1 MSSPAPLAG
10 LKVIE
15 LAHWVAGPA
24 AGGVLSDWGAEVI
37 KVEPPGGE
45 PMRHLFAGAAAATG
59 AGAGSDP
66 DLPPQAPSFVAVNR
80 NKRSVEIDLTEPNGM
95 ELFERLLAGADI
107 LLTNLRPQ
115 ALEKMGLA
123 PEAVAARQPSLIYC
137 SVTAYGWQ
145 GPDREQAGY
154 DLAGFFA
161 RSGVLHQITTR
172 NGAPPPLM
180 NGMGDMFTAM
190 SAVAGILA
198 AVVERQQ
205 TGKGRFV
212 EASLLRTGMWAIA
225 GELGVVAGGGRAPA
239 VAPRHASPTPL
250 FNVYRAADDK
260 WFVLVGVEADRHL
273 PTVLGAV
280 DRAGLLA
287 DERFANARS
296 VTRNREAFIAELDA
310 VFATRPL
317 AEWAEIFARHDVWW
331 APVQSPADVATD
343 AQAHAA
349 GGWSTIAGSDRPTVD
364 APIRFDGQSR
374 GTVPDAPRAGQ
385 HNAEIRTALAGSHPQ
400 TATGP
405 HTATATAGT
414 TTDPATATAATAA
427 GTEPGLATN
436 PMESS

>member
-1 MSSPAPLAG
+1 MTGPVTDPAGDPNLPNIPSGPEPLAG
-10 LKVIE
+10 LRVIE

-37 KVEPPGGE
+37 KVEAPGGE
-45 PMRHLFAGAAAATG
+45 PMRHLFAAAAGAARSTSA
-59 AGAGSDP
+59 DP
-66 DLPPQAPSFVAVNR
+66 DASPAQAPSFVAVNR
-80 NKRSVEIDLTEPNGM
+80 NKRSVEIDLTKPDGM
-95 ELFERLLAGADI
+95 ELFDQLLAGADI

-123 PEAVAARQPSLIYC
+123 PAGVASRHPALIYC

-172 NGAPPPLM
+172 DGAPAPLM

-239 VAPRHASPTPL
+239 VAPRQASPTPL
-250 FNVYRAADDK
+250 FNVYRAADDQ

-280 DRAGLLA
+280 ERSDLLA

-296 VTRNREAFIAELDA
+296 VTRNREAFIAELDSA
-310 VFATRPL
+310 FATRPM

-343 AQAHAA
+343 PQAHAA
-349 GGWSTIAGSDRPTVD
+349 GAWSTIAGSGAPTVD

-374 GTVPDAPRAGQ
+374 ATLPDAPRAGQ
-385 HNAEIRTALAGSHPQ
+385 HNDEIRRELRDQS
-400 TATGP
+400 
-405 HTATATAGT
+405 
-414 TTDPATATAATAA
+414 
-427 GTEPGLATN
+427 
-436 PMESS
+436 MEQP

>member
-1 MSSPAPLAG
+1 MTDAAPTSQNIPGGPNIPVGPAPLAG
-10 LKVIE
+10 IRVIE

-24 AGGVLSDWGAEVI
+24 AGGVLADWGAEVI
-37 KVEPPGGE
+37 KVEAPGGE
-45 PMRHLFAGAAAATG
+45 PMRHLFAGRG
-59 AGAGSDP
+59 ADADP
-66 DLPPQAPSFVAVNR
+66 DAAPPQAPSFVAVNR
-80 NKRSVEIDLTEPNGM
+80 NKRSIEIDLNEPSGM
-95 ELFERLLAGADI
+95 ELFEQLLAGADI

-123 PEAVAARQPSLIYC
+123 PDQVAAKQPALIYC

-172 NGAPPPLM
+172 NSAPPPLM

-239 VAPRHASPTPL
+239 VAPRNASPTPL
-250 FNVYRAADDK
+250 FNVYRAADDR

-273 PTVLGAV
+273 PTVVGAIGRS
-280 DRAGLLA
+280 DLLA
-287 DERFANARS
+287 DERFANARA

-310 VFATRPL
+310 AFALAPL
-317 AEWAEIFARHDVWW
+317 AEWAEIFAQHDVWW
-331 APVQSPADVATD
+331 AAVQSPADVAAD
-343 AQAHAA
+343 PQAHAA
-349 GGWSTIAGSDRPTVD
+349 GAWSIIAGRDAPTVD
-364 APIRFDGQSR
+364 APIRFDGHNR
-374 GTVPDAPRAGQ
+374 PTLPDAPYAGQ
-385 HNAEIRTALAGSHPQ
+385 HNCEILAELLAANPPTTWTAS
-400 TATGP
+400 
-405 HTATATAGT
+405 
-414 TTDPATATAATAA
+414 
-427 GTEPGLATN
+427 TEP
-436 PMESS
+436 S